1 MPIHYASEN
10 GNDAIVQ
17 LLVDQGVELNAA
29 ISLTYSYNG
38 VYFLFLI
45 ESFFFIFSWN
55 SFLLFFNYS
64 PIELA
69 CLYDH
74 SSIIPILIE
83 NGAKFNPKRKVNSP
97 LLLAI
102 RKEHIGCVQEL
113 LKHGADVNHSNG
125 QIYNFC
131 YL

>member
-45 ESFFFIFSWN
+45 ESFFFHIFME
-55 SFLLFFNYS
+55 FLFVIF
-64 PIELA
+64 
-69 CLYDH
+69 
-74 SSIIPILIE
+74 
-83 NGAKFNPKRKVNSP
+83 
-97 LLLAI
+97 
-102 RKEHIGCVQEL
+102 
-113 LKHGADVNHSNG
+113 
-125 QIYNFC
+125 
-131 YL
+131 